1 MLAGVAAI
9 VGLSQRDDRS
19 DVFGPKFLT
28 LQKVGRFDQPV
39 HLSQPPGVDSPLFV
53 VERPGEVKVI
63 DDGKVQRKPFLD
75 IRRSVKIS
83 GKGGEQGML
92 SIAFPPDYAASGLFY
107 VAYTDNRDALRVAE
121 FARKPGNDLRAERKS
136 ERLVL
141 RIPQPTPKH
150 HGGLLLFGPDKQL
163 YIGSG
168 DGGPSTDPNNVGQ
181 DKRVLLGKIL
191 RIDPTPPAVAP
202 PAPKAPPKKAK
213 PKKPSASRAKAKK
226 VRVKPPK
233 AVEKQRKKDEPAGKK
248 GGGSAKPPKKGGKK
262 REPRPTS
269 YTIPPDNPLVGRPG
283 RDEIFAYGLRN
294 PWRFSFDR
302 GPRGDLLTVGDVG
315 DASYEEVN
323 ILPLAKANGANFGWS
338 AFEGPVRFK
347 PGGVK
352 QSRTVE
358 PVYSYP
364 HNPRCS
370 IVGGYII
377 RDPRLSRIQG
387 REVIG
392 RYIFGDFC
400 SQRLFAFTPQVD
412 KVGRERSFRFKIPGV
427 TSFAEDREG
436 RIYVL
441 TFQGNIYRLDPDRK
455 KIDSED

>member
-1 MLAGVAAI
+1 MLAALLAGVAAI
-9 VGLSQRDDRS
+9 VGLSQRDDRD

-28 LQKVGRFDQPV
+28 LHQIGRFEQPV
-39 HLSQPPGVDSPLFV
+39 HLSQPPGVDSPMFV
-53 VERPGEVKVI
+53 VERPGRVRVL
-63 DDGKVQRKPFLD
+63 DDGRTQREPFLD
-75 IRRSVKIS
+75 IRPAVKDD
-83 GKGGEQGML
+83 GRGGEQGLL

-107 VAYTDNRDALRVAE
+107 VAYTDNRDALRVVE
-121 FARKPGNDLRAERKS
+121 FARDPGNELRADRKS

-168 DGGPSTDPNNVGQ
+168 DGGPSTDPFNVGQ
-181 DKRVLLGKIL
+181 NKRSLLGKIL
-191 RIDPTPPAVAP
+191 RIDPAPPAVAP
-202 PAPKAPPKKAK
+202 PAPPPPKKAK
-213 PKKPSASRAKAKK
+213 PAKPVKKQPAKKPAEKK
-226 VRVKPPK
+226 
-233 AVEKQRKKDEPAGKK
+233 PAE
-248 GGGSAKPPKKGGKK
+248 KK
-262 REPRPTS
+262 REPRPTT
-269 YTIPPDNPLVGRPG
+269 YTIPSDNPLVGRPG
-283 RDEIFAYGLRN
+283 RDEIYSYGLRN

-302 GPRGDLLTVGDVG
+302 GPRGDLLTIGDVG
-315 DASYEEVN
+315 DAAYEEVN
-323 ILPLAKANGANFGWS
+323 ILPLAKARGANFGWS
-338 AFEGPVRFK
+338 AFEGPVRVK
-347 PGGVK
+347 RGVK
-352 QSRTVE
+352 RSRTVE

-400 SQRLFAFTPQVD
+400 SQRLFAFTPRPD
-412 KVGRERSFRFKIPGV
+412 KVGRERSFRFKLPGV

-441 TFQGNIYRLDPDRK
+441 TYPGKIYRLDPDRK
-455 KIDSED
+455 KIES